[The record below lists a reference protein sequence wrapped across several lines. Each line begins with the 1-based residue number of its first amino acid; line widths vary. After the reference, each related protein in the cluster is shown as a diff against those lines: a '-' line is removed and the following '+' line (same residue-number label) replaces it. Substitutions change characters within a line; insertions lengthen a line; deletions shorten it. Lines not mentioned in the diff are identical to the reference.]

1 MDAIIISGMAASGKT
16 SVSKILAERL
26 NVPLVGGGDIL
37 KEMAVERGYKPGG
50 ADWWDTPDG
59 LKFLKERETNPD
71 FDRETDRRLHE
82 KIKKGN
88 IVITSWSVPWL
99 FQEGFKVWLN
109 ASSEARAE
117 CMAKR
122 DNTDMKE
129 SKHVVGERDRENH
142 KLYMELYHINL
153 GKDTSPFQ
161 LVIETEKRTPE
172 EIAGIIIK
180 EHAKK
185 V

>member
-26 NVPLVGGGDIL
+26 KVPLVGGGDIL
-37 KEMAVERGYKPGG
+37 KEMAVERGYRPGG
-50 ADWWDTPDG
+50 SDWWDMPEG

-82 KIKKGN
+82 KIKRGN
-88 IVITSWSVPWL
+88 IVITSWAVPWL
-99 FQEGFKVWLN
+99 FKEGFKVWLN
-109 ASSEARAE
+109 ASTTTRAE
-117 CMAKR
+117 RMAKR
-122 DNTDMKE
+122 DDTDMKE
-129 SKHVVGERDRENH
+129 SKQVVSERDRENH

-153 GKDTSPFQ
+153 GNDTSPFN
-161 LVIETEKRTPE
+161 LVIETDRRTPE
-172 EIAGIIIK
+172 EVAEIIIK